1 MVCDQNG
8 NFLTVKILKVLFKI
22 SVIFTLACKKVG
34 SSKQVLFLGLQ
45 NSINIK
51 NSWETWSV
59 SHAFTTK

>member
-1 MVCDQNG
+1 MVCVQNG

-51 NSWETWSV
+51 NS
-59 SHAFTTK
+59 